1 MPDFS
6 FNYPLSEYILA
17 TTQVVDISCIIV
29 NLPIDTTFFITPS
42 SLPSG
47 LNFDASDATISGTTT
62 FSSISPATKYI
73 IDASYDTA
81 VLSTSITISVNF
93 LPEFKY
99 PLSPYILAKL
109 SDITIKPTYLI
120 SNTQG
125 ITYALISS
133 PPLSAIGLSLNTT
146 NGFITGIP
154 FATSTVK
161 TYTIRANNFGIT
173 YDASLNISVENTP
186 TIGYPQSTYILTQ
199 GIPVN
204 ILPVSTD
211 PYSNVTYDLSG
222 CLLPYGLFFDSTNGE
237 ISGTPTILTTYRNY
251 EIIISNNIG
260 SASAFLI
267 LNVIR
272 TFLAP
277 PVVADNFSSNTFL
290 TDPDIAMRRKAEI
303 LNYKKNNSNITKQQ
317 YYALLAKGNGPAAK
331 RSWGNQ
337 GNINTN
343 PNVNELPQVGN
354 TLFCNTN
361 PIICAPTSSSDV
373 PGPVMQLC
381 YNPAVPVVGYN
392 QPNRFRVNIGFK
404 WPQDNWRPG
413 DNGFPRGKAG
423 RGIFFG

>member
-1 MPDFS
+1 MADFS
-6 FNYPLSEYILA
+6 FNYPQPEYILA

-29 NLPIDTTFFITPS
+29 NLPVNTTFFITPS
-42 SLPSG
+42 ALPSG
-47 LNFDASDATISGTTT
+47 LNFDASNGTISGTTS
-62 FSSISPATKYI
+62 FSSISPATTYI
-73 IDASYDTA
+73 VDASYDIA
-81 VLSTSITISVNF
+81 VLSTSIIISVHF
-93 LPEFKY
+93 LPVFNY
-99 PLSPYILAKL
+99 PLSPYILPKL
-109 SDITIKPTYLI
+109 SNITIKPSYLI

-125 ITYALISS
+125 ITYTLISS
-133 PPLSAIGLSLNTT
+133 PPLTDISLNLNTT

-154 FATSTVK
+154 LVTSSVQ
-161 TYTIRANNFGIT
+161 TYTIRANNLGVT
-173 YDASLNISVENTP
+173 YDASLNIIVENPP
-186 TIGYPQSTYILTQ
+186 TIGYPQLTYILTQ
-199 GIPVN
+199 GTPVT
-204 ILPVSTD
+204 ILPVSTE

-222 CLLPYGLFFDSTNGE
+222 CLLPFGLFFDSTNGE

-260 SASAFLI
+260 SATTSLI
-267 LNVIR
+267 LNVIK

-290 TDPDIAMRRKAEI
+290 TDPVIAMRRKAEI

-317 YYALLAKGNGPAAK
+317 YYAMLAKGNGQAAK

-343 PNVNELPQVGN
+343 PNVNELPQVGDI
-354 TLFCNTN
+354 LLCNAN

-404 WPQDNWRPG
+404 WPQESWKPG

-423 RGIFFG
+423 RGLFFG

>member
-6 FNYPLSEYILA
+6 FNYPLPEYNLA
-17 TTQVVDISCIIV
+17 TSDVVDISCIIV
-29 NLPIDTTFFITPS
+29 NLPVDTTFFINP
-42 SLPSG
+42 SLPIDLLFNPSNG
-47 LNFDASDATISGTTT
+47 TIYGTTT
-62 FSSISPATKYI
+62 FSSISPATTYI
-73 IDASYDTA
+73 VDASYDIA

-93 LPEFKY
+93 LPVFNY
-99 PLSPYILAKL
+99 PLTPYILPT
-109 SDITIKPTYLI
+109 SSNNTIIPVYLI

-125 ITYALISS
+125 ITYTLISS
-133 PPLSAIGLSLNTT
+133 PPLSDIGLNLNTSNAVISGLT
-146 NGFITGIP
+146 L
-154 FATSTVK
+154 ASSTVK
-161 TYTIRANNFGIT
+161 TYIIRANNNGII
-173 YDASLNISVENTP
+173 YDASLNISVENPP
-186 TIGYPQSTYILTQ
+186 TISYPQSIYNLTQ

-204 ILPVSTD
+204 ILPVSTE
-211 PYSNVTYDLSG
+211 PYSNVTYYLEGCALPFGLS
-222 CLLPYGLFFDSTNGE
+222 FDSTNGE
-237 ISGTPTILTTYRNY
+237 ISGTPTILTTYRQY
-251 EIIISNNIG
+251 EITIRNTIG
-260 SASAFLI
+260 LATTILT

-290 TDPDIAMRRKAEI
+290 TDPVIAMRRKAEV
-303 LNYKKNNSNITKQQ
+303 LNYKKNSSNITKQQ

-337 GNINTN
+337 GNANTN

-354 TLFCNTN
+354 TMFCNTN

-404 WPQDNWRPG
+404 WPEESWKPG

-423 RGIFFG
+423 SGLFFG